1 MRPENIR
8 PENTEADLDAGSV
21 VTVDE
26 LEQIA
31 LANNPTVQQAAAVV
45 EKARGIRTQVGLYP
59 NPTIGYSGEEIGDDG
74 TAGRQGG
81 FVSQTIV
88 TGGKLSLNRAVTD
101 QEISNLTWELD
112 AQRYRVRNSVRR
124 QFYEVLGAQRRIEV
138 ARELLRIAE
147 RGVET
152 SEGLFRGKEVA
163 KSDVLQA
170 RIQLNEV
177 DILLRNAEY
186 DFEAAWKQLT
196 SLVGQP
202 LMPPTALAGSLE
214 DGDGPSPCE
223 FEAVFAQLMSISP
236 ELQAA
241 RSRVARARVQIR
253 RQEIQPIPNVLA
265 QAGVSHDYVSGDD
278 LTSLQF
284 GIPLPVF
291 NRNQGN
297 VRLAVAEHRRAVSDL
312 RRLEL
317 SLRVRL
323 ADAFRE
329 YSQAQNQ
336 VSRYR
341 NQILPTARENLDLT
355 EEGYSAGEF
364 DLIRVLTARRSVIE
378 ANLDYI
384 RSLVSARQ
392 AHVEISGLLLS
403 GGLNDV
409 PDAGG
414 SNLQGIGLR
423 DETLSGQ

>member
-1 MRPENIR
+1 MPPEDIR
-8 PENTEADLDAGSV
+8 PDHTEADLASGSV
-21 VTVDE
+21 LTVDE

-31 LANNPTVQQAAAVV
+31 LTNNPTVQQAAAVV
-45 EKARGIRTQVGLYP
+45 EKARGIRRQVGLYP

-74 TAGRQGG
+74 TAGKQGG
-81 FVSQTIV
+81 FISQTIV

-101 QEISNLTWELD
+101 QEISNLIWELD

-124 QFYEVLGAQRRIEV
+124 QFYEALGAQRRVEV
-138 ARELLRIAE
+138 ARELLGIVE

-152 SEGLFRGKEVA
+152 SEGLLKGQEVA
-163 KSDVLQA
+163 KPDVLQA
-170 RIQLNEV
+170 KIQFSEV
-177 DILLRNAEY
+177 RILLRNAEY

-196 SLVGQP
+196 SLIGQP
-202 LMPPTALAGSLE
+202 QMPPTALAGSLE
-214 DGDGPSPCE
+214 DGIPACE

-253 RQEIQPIPNVLA
+253 RQEVQPIPNVLA
-265 QAGVSHDYVSGDD
+265 QAGVSHDNASGDD
-278 LTSLQF
+278 LTSIQL
-284 GIPLPVF
+284 GIPLPIF

-297 VRLAVAEHRRAVSDL
+297 IHLAVAEHRRAVSDL

-323 ADAFRE
+323 ADAFRD

-336 VSRYR
+336 VSQYR

-355 EEGYSAGEF
+355 EEGYRAGEF

-378 ANLDYI
+378 ANLAYI

-392 AHVEISGLLLS
+392 AHVEITGLLLT
-403 GGLNDV
+403 GGLNDI
-409 PDAGG
+409 PDAVG
-414 SNLQGIGLR
+414 SNLEGIGLR
-423 DETLSGQ
+423 DETLSSQ